1 MNPHLFSGLDPHTK
15 HMIVTQIVVGIYNKT
30 SCTDPGQYLQT
41 YHDVWEKWSH
51 NGWTF
56 SCQSKHIRVAWS
68 MAIAD
73 YSIFPRCLSC
83 YGRSSPIDFSNA

>member
-41 YHDVWEKWSH
+41 YHDVWEKFFPS
-51 NGWTF
+51 TEPK
-56 SCQSKHIRVAWS
+56 SAEEIRELDGAQQQQNAYNKNAW
-68 MAIAD
+68 ANRD
-73 YSIFPRCLSC
+73 TLE
-83 YGRSSPIDFSNA
+83 

>member
-41 YHDVWEKWSH
+41 YHDVWEKFFPS
-51 NGWTF
+51 TEPK
-56 SCQSKHIRVAWS
+56 SAEEIRELDAAQHRQNVYNQKARAKWN
-68 MAIAD
+68 
-73 YSIFPRCLSC
+73 PL
-83 YGRSSPIDFSNA
+83 G